1 MDSHLVWGYLLGFAR
16 SLARHPDMI
25 EYEMTRGKV
34 LDCLLRGWSG
44 NVWLHDMCKCKV
56 GVVACV

>member
-1 MDSHLVWGYLLGFAR
+1 
-16 SLARHPDMI
+16 MI

-34 LDCLLRGWSG
+34 LDCLLHGWSG